1 MRQNDMQAIVV
12 GGEGGDMGF
21 KVNADSLDM
30 TRFLPTFS
38 PKLIHLVFN
47 ICLIPSNS
55 RFHSCNRPA
64 ITGLPGPCILPPPH
78 LIKSFWLALLR
89 ERLVGF
95 SRSRGLN

>member
-1 MRQNDMQAIVV
+1 
-12 GGEGGDMGF
+12 MGF
-21 KVNADSLDM
+21 KVNINSLDI

-38 PKLIHLVFN
+38 PKLIHWFFN

-55 RFHSCNRPA
+55 CFHLYNRPA

-89 ERLVGF
+89 VKDWLVF
-95 SRSRGLN
+95 FTLVKRPSIDSQITLHQLTA